1 MPIECVYIHFKTTHL
16 MAYKTSLSP
25 WTSELVSQSAIM
37 LTRYAYSNVSNLVAS
52 ALVSKMIDRGT
63 PTELNS
69 GPFCHKICLAFIA
82 DMIRYNIKSQ
92 KCQCAKTQCFMLYF
106 QSSCQRKGGFQWFV
120 CFVVC
125 FFHSRVLR
133 FQIGCNNVKEF

>member
-52 ALVSKMIDRGT
+52 ALVSKMIDRST

-92 KCQCAKTQCFMLYF
+92 KCQCKNTFFMLYF
-106 QSSCQRKGGFQWFV
+106 QSSFKRKGGFQWFV
-120 CFVVC
+120 SFVVG
-125 FFHSRVLR
+125 FFLLRVFR
-133 FQIGCNNVKEF
+133 FHIGCNNVKEF